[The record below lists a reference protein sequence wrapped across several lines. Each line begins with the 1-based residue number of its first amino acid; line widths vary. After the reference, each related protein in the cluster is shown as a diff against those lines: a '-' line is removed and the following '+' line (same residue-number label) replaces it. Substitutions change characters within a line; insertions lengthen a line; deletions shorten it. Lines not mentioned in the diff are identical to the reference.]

1 MNVNNQNDKLP
12 VFVYGTLLTGFGN
25 HRNYVKPYKHE
36 ATPATILGEIY
47 HLPAGY
53 PGLLKGEQEVVGE
66 IVTFAPDM
74 YEQALAG
81 LDELETYY
89 GEGDPRNEY
98 ERIIVSATIEG
109 TAQVVNVY
117 VYRYLDRDLVKQTG
131 VHIPH
136 GNWRR
141 YMQELSE

>member
-1 MNVNNQNDKLP
+1 
-12 VFVYGTLLTGFGN
+12 
-25 HRNYVKPYKHE
+25 
-36 ATPATILGEIY
+36 
-47 HLPAGY
+47 
-53 PGLLKGEQEVVGE
+53 VGE
-66 IVTFAPDM
+66 IVTFAADV

-98 ERIIVSATIEG
+98 ERIIVPATMEG
-109 TAQVVNVY
+109 TGQVVNVY
-117 VYRYLDRDLVKQTG
+117 VYRYLDQDLVKQTG

-141 YMQELSE
+141 YMQEESE

>member
-25 HRNYVKPYKHE
+25 HRNYVKPYQHE

-66 IVTFAPDM
+66 IVTFAPDV

-141 YMQELSE
+141 YMQEQSE